1 MESVRPRILYFVPE
15 WPALDSGVLHSQIL
29 TQAGYLAQNG
39 FECFFVGS
47 EISKEQAAKAEE
59 LISERYGLASK
70 VFGCYS
76 QKLGF
81 LGIYRT
87 IRTVSKLA
95 REAIRS
101 FRPTHVYTRA
111 YPTSFWGRKI
121 AREQGASPVYHIRAK
136 RSAEVALEHGKSLR
150 SYIVRL
156 LDLMEIRR
164 SDRLACVSH
173 RLKEWV
179 AEEAGREDVEVIP
192 CCIDENEI
200 FFDPKFRSEIR
211 RQYGFN
217 EENKVICYVGGL
229 SMWQRISDILRL
241 CKRVSQLRDKYRF
254 LFVVSQAEL
263 LAKMIQEVSLP
274 IRKCSIVSCVH
285 NEVAKYMSAADAGI
299 IMRHDIVVNNVAS
312 PIKIGEY
319 LGCGLAVIM
328 TKGIGDYSEMVSNA
342 GVGVI
347 LDESSN
353 VAEQVVNFM
362 EKADFDQLR
371 YKAIAFARENL
382 SWDSHLDSLKRLFS
396 IDTSNRKRQ

>member
-1 MESVRPRILYFVPE
+1 LYFVPE
-15 WPALDSGVLHSQIL
+15 WLALDSGVLHSQIL

-59 LISERYGLASK
+59 LIGERYGVASK

-81 LGIYRT
+81 VGIYRT

-95 REAIRS
+95 REAIS
-101 FRPTHVYTRA
+101 DFRPTHVYTRG
-111 YPTSFWGRKI
+111 YPPSFWGRKI
-121 AREQGASPVYHIRAK
+121 AREQGALSVYHIRGE
-136 RSAEVALEHGKSLR
+136 RSAEVALEHGKGLR
-150 SYIVRL
+150 PYIVRL

-179 AEEAGREDVEVIP
+179 EEEAGREDVEVIP
-192 CCIDENEI
+192 CCIDENEN
-200 FFDPKFRSEIR
+200 FFDPKSRADIR

-241 CKRVSQLRDKYRF
+241 CKRVSHLRDKYRF
-254 LFVVSQAEL
+254 LFVVSQADL
-263 LAKMIQEVSLP
+263 LAKMIQETSLP
-274 IRKCSIVSCVH
+274 IKKCGIISCSH
-285 NEVAKYMSAADAGI
+285 SEVAKYMSAADAGI

-319 LGCGLAVIM
+319 LGCGLGVIM
-328 TKGIGDYSEMVSNA
+328 TKGIGDYSKMVSDA
-342 GVGVI
+342 GVGI
-347 LDESSN
+347 MLDESSN
-353 VAEQVVNFM
+353 VAEQVINFM
-362 EKADFDQLR
+362 EKTDFDQLR
-371 YKAIAFARENL
+371 YKAIAFACENL
-382 SWDSHLDSLKRLFS
+382 SWDSHIDGLKRLFS
-396 IDTSNRKRQ
+396 VDTE